1 MDFNEA
7 LKLVRAEK
15 GITQNEAS
23 KLVGISRSYFA
34 DLESG
39 RYLPSG
45 RVMLKLDEAFNIFY
59 LLKNDGKTIHDKE
72 VN

>member
-7 LKLVRAEK
+7 LKLVRVEK

-45 RVMLKLDEAFNIFY
+45 RVMLKLDEVFNIFY
-59 LLKNDGKTIHDKE
+59 LMNNDGKTIHCKE

>member
-1 MDFNEA
+1 MEFNEV
-7 LKLVRAEK
+7 LRFVRAEK
-15 GITQNEAS
+15 GITQKEAS
-23 KLVGISRSYFA
+23 KLVGISRSYLA

-45 RVMLKLDEAFNIFY
+45 RVMLELDKAFNIFY
-59 LLKNDGKTIHDKE
+59 LLSNDGKTIQNKE